1 MVYPLQGINGGKM
14 LIYSPK
20 KLALLVIN
28 QRKKLNLSQTE
39 VANLVGLR
47 QKTISA
53 FENKPEN
60 TKLDTLFQILSA
72 LKLDISILQKDKIT
86 AIKSQWKEEW

>member
-1 MVYPLQGINGGKM
+1 M
-14 LIYSPK
+14 LIHSPK
-20 KLALLVIN
+20 ELALRVIS

-39 VANLVGLR
+39 VADRVGLK

-60 TKLDTLFQILSA
+60 TKLETLFQILSA
-72 LKLDISILQKDKIT
+72 VHLDVTILAKDQNII
-86 AIKSQWKEEW
+86 ANSQWQEEW